1 MNIKNSGEELEKLV
15 GEIMSRKVTSMPF
28 DFQFRKSMG
37 QYPQI
42 NHDELGLPGK
52 FKNKEDPL
60 IFVPDDGMLEMDY
73 LESVI
78 SDGEKILREAAIDV
92 EQETGFVKIR

>member
-28 DFQFRKSMG
+28 DFQFGKSMG

-42 NHDELGLPGK
+42 NHDGLGLSGK
-52 FKNKEDPL
+52 FKNKEDSL

-78 SDGEKILREAAIDV
+78 SDGEKILREA
-92 EQETGFVKIR
+92 Q